1 MSSEVQNTLKE
12 IRRKEKKMTRV
23 ATARIINKKNDSS
36 YSPILTGNQLNDS
49 YANRDWAYYVF
60 EVDGKTY
67 SGYDIVHPLQRTCK
81 ILYNPDDPSQ
91 NRTKYARTSKILR
104 SPVFILL
111 LVILIP
117 VAMILLLR
125 LFGITFW

>member
-1 MSSEVQNTLKE
+1 MSGEREKLLKE
-12 IRRKEKKMTRV
+12 IRDKEKKMTRV

-125 LFGITFW
+125 IFGITFW